1 MQSICDR
8 MRSKIYCSS
17 RTRIRAY
24 GLLSIIAMRAKQ

>member
-1 MQSICDR
+1 

-24 GLLSIIAMRAKQ
+24 GLLSIIAMQAAKQR